1 VCHKKPTK
9 AIWGAILKS
18 YPDVKELFLMHDT
31 FAESTTSLSTR
42 AQPVQKRSADRM
54 QQLLHAAA
62 ALIDEEGLDAV
73 TTTAVAYRSRSS
85 VGVLYR
91 YFPNVDSLLKALAQ
105 RNMQRYLD
113 LVQAGSD
120 RTSDE
125 PWSSWDNTLDSYVQM
140 YRHEPGFRHLG
151 FGDIINERF
160 LDAELSNNSLIARA
174 FAQQL
179 SETHGVPVTDK
190 MLFHLDVGIAMG
202 VGLLRRAFLYD
213 PRGEERFIE
222 EARNTVGPYLR
233 ANLPLV
239 NE

>member
-1 VCHKKPTK
+1 MEET
-9 AIWGAILKS
+9 IFN
-18 YPDVKELFLMHDT
+18 D
-31 FAESTTSLSTR
+31 STALGMR
-42 AQPVQKRSADRM
+42 AQPVQQRSADRM
-54 QQLLHAAA
+54 QQLMNAAA

-113 LVQAGSD
+113 RVQEGSD
-120 RTSDE
+120 RTPDV
-125 PWSSWDNTLDSYVQM
+125 PWSSWDNTLDSYVFM

-160 LDAELSNNSLIARA
+160 LDSDLSNSSLIARA

-179 SETHGVPVTDK
+179 SETHTVPVTDK

-202 VGLLRRAFLYD
+202 LSIIHRAFLYD
-213 PRGEERFIE
+213 PRGDEAFIE
-222 EARNTVGPYLR
+222 EARNLIGPYLR
-233 ANLPLV
+233 TNLPLV
-239 NE
+239 ND

>member
-1 VCHKKPTK
+1 MT
-9 AIWGAILKS
+9 
-18 YPDVKELFLMHDT
+18 EQ
-31 FAESTTSLSTR
+31 FAPSTATLSMR
-42 AQPVQKRSADRM
+42 AQPVQQRSADRM
-54 QQLLHAAA
+54 QQLLDASAT
-62 ALIDEEGLDAV
+62 LIDEEGLDAV

-105 RNMQRYLD
+105 RNMQRFLD

-120 RTSDE
+120 RSPDE
-125 PWSSWDNTLDSYVQM
+125 PWSSWDNTLDSYVHM

-160 LDAELSNNSLIARA
+160 LDSELSNNSLIARA

-179 SETHGVPVTDK
+179 SETHNVPITDI
-190 MLFHLDVGIAMG
+190 MVFHLDVGIAMG
-202 VGLLRRAFLYD
+202 TALIHRAFMYD

-222 EARNTVGPYLR
+222 EARNVIGPYLR
-233 ANLPLV
+233 ASLPLV
-239 NE
+239 NG